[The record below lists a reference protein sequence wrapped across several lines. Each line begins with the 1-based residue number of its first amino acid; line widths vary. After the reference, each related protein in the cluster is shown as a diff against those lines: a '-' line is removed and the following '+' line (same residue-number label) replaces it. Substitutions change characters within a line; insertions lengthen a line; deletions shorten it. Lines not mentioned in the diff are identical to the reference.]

1 MTAVSSQTRFELGN
15 DGPSVIVAGVDG
27 SDSSLRAGAYAAGLA
42 RRQGASLV
50 VVFAVTT
57 PGTISF
63 APGLAGALEDSLTES
78 VAELKAQ
85 VEAGA
90 SYIGMPVQFMS
101 VRGDPYSELS
111 RIATEVRADAVVVG
125 ASAHAG
131 HRFIGSLAVR
141 LVKAGKWPV
150 TVVP

>member
-1 MTAVSSQTRFELGN
+1 VSTASEFEFGN
-15 DGPSVIVAGVDG
+15 DGPSMIVVGVDG

-57 PGTISF
+57 PGTISL
-63 APGLAGALEDSLTES
+63 APGLASAMEDSLIES

-90 SYIGMPVQFMS
+90 SYVGIPVGFRS
-101 VRGDPYSELS
+101 VRGDPFSELS
-111 RIATEVRADAVVVG
+111 RIAMEVRADAVIVG